1 MRASSKQVV
10 GESLE
15 ADHLFEHAVECRGRI
30 GAVGVGEVDLELGSH
45 AGQWTA
51 QLVGCVGD
59 EPSLAPAG
67 LVDSLEHVVHRA
79 GESHDLVVACGD
91 RDAAME
97 VGAADGG
104 DLGTDLF
111 DRAQRAAD
119 ERTRSTR
126 RAPPATSGTAMDSDV
141 TSVVDAVTDV
151 VASTRRGTR

>member
-1 MRASSKQVV
+1 MSRRRFECRVAGEQQEVV

-15 ADHLFEHAVECRGRI
+15 TDHLLEHAFECRGRI
-30 GAVGVGEVDLELGSH
+30 GAVGVGEVDLQLRSH

-59 EPSLAPAG
+59 EPSLAPAR

-79 GESHDLVVACGD
+79 GESHNFVVAFGN
-91 RDAAME
+91 RDAPMKFRT
-97 VGAADGG
+97 ADGG

-126 RAPPATSGTAMDSDV
+126 RAPRRRAARRWTV
-141 TSVVDAVTDV
+141 T
-151 VASTRRGTR
+151 